1 MQGISYFLKRVFQGD
16 ILFLLLLIFSM
27 NPLSFSLHKRKG
39 YACRKHK
46 NYYAMQNFFADDL
59 KLYTNITNTAKK
71 PTRSTDRVFQR
82 HWKKL
87 WV

>member
-16 ILFLLLLIFSM
+16 ILFLLLLIFSV

-39 YACRKHK
+39 YACRKHE

-71 PTRSTDRVFQR
+71 ANSIY
-82 HWKKL
+82 
-87 WV
+87 